1 MDLTP
6 RPVANR
12 HGFTLMEIVIA
23 VAIVALFAAAISPV
37 VFKHLQ
43 DAKITK
49 AMDESKAI
57 AGSILVLNK
66 DTGYWPMTNAN
77 GPTGTIDRIVSSANI
92 PAGAGTAAGA
102 GASNWGSYG
111 STKLLGDFLYNNN
124 PDDDTGATGYDQ
136 AAQDYPTT
144 GVNAWRGPYLDRYT
158 FDDPWGHAYVIN
170 ARYFSGGLYNGTV
183 RHKVFVL
190 SAGPDGKWQTPY
202 SDAESESEVLGDDIG
217 SVVMTR

>member
-1 MDLTP
+1 MTLTP
-6 RPVANR
+6 RPNVNR

-49 AMDESKAI
+49 AMDETKAL
-57 AGSILVLNK
+57 AASVLVLNK
-66 DTGYWPMTNAN
+66 DTGYWPMTNTN
-77 GPTGTIDRIVSSANI
+77 GPAGTIDRIVSSTHIA
-92 PAGAGTAAGA
+92 TAAGTGA
-102 GASNWGSYG
+102 GSGASNWGTYG
-111 STKLLGDFLYNNN
+111 ATKILGDFLYNNN
-124 PDDDTGATGYDQ
+124 PDDDTGAASFDQ
-136 AAQDYPTT
+136 AGQDYPTT
-144 GVNAWRGPYLDRYT
+144 GVNAWRGPYIDRYS

-170 ARYFSGGLYNGTV
+170 ARYFSGGLYGGTV

-202 SDAESESEVLGDDIG
+202 SDAVSEDEILGDDIG
-217 SVVMTR
+217 AVIMTR